1 MMRIGESPWAYR
13 RSKTLR
19 CSFRNGTICGH
30 TLESPAGFPD
40 GRRRCK
46 DRGPNL
52 SGKRTEHKEHDFL
65 YFMLPFIYFRLR
77 SFGFVSR
84 LFISDFKGGCYGF
97 YCIVE

>member
-30 TLESPAGFPD
+30 TLESPAGFPT
-40 GRRRCK
+40 GAE
-46 DRGPNL
+46 GV
-52 SGKRTEHKEHDFL
+52 RTKVPISQAKGQSIKNMIFL
-65 YFMLPFIYFRLR
+65 YFMNPFIYFRLQ

-84 LFISDFKGGCYGF
+84 LFISDFKGGFLWILWHC
-97 YCIVE
+97 

>member
-46 DRGPNL
+46 DVSPNL

-65 YFMLPFIYFRLR
+65 YFMESLYLFPTPEFRLCEP
-77 SFGFVSR
+77 V
-84 LFISDFKGGCYGF
+84 F
-97 YCIVE
+97 YF

>member
-1 MMRIGESPWAYR
+1 MHIGESPGLTVGVKLSGVPFGTVPYAD
-13 RSKTLR
+13 TLWR
-19 CSFRNGTICGH
+19 V
-30 TLESPAGFPD
+30 PQGFPD

-46 DRGPNL
+46 DGSPNL

-84 LFISDFKGGCYGF
+84 LFVSDYEGGWLWILLHC
-97 YCIVE
+97 

>member
-30 TLESPAGFPD
+30 TLESPAGFPG

-52 SGKRTEHKEHDFL
+52 SGKRTEHKEHDF
-65 YFMLPFIYFRLR
+65 YISWNPFIYFRLR

-84 LFISDFKGGCYGF
+84 LFISDFKGGFYGF
-97 YCIVE
+97 CGIVE

>member
-46 DRGPNL
+46 DVSPNL

-65 YFMLPFIYFRLR
+65 YCMESLYLFPAPEFRL
-77 SFGFVSR
+77 
-84 LFISDFKGGCYGF
+84 CEPAF
-97 YCIVE
+97 YF